1 MRRMLKQ
8 IVALGW
14 LVGLAAM
21 AVGAAP
27 WNDVRGS
34 FTRTFQVTG
43 PVSLEVTNGSGDIT
57 VRQGSSASVEV
68 RAKIHVGDTWFGG
81 ADVDRRVHAI
91 EANPPLEQDGNT
103 IRIRKIEEE
112 ERNSHISVDY
122 EIEAPAETQLHS
134 ETGSGDVT
142 VEGIHGPVSAST
154 GSGDVKMS
162 GLRAD
167 VTAHT
172 GSGDA
177 KFDGIEAGRLEI
189 ETGSGDVELHEV
201 RCAVQARTGSGDIV
215 AQGEPQEAWRLR
227 TGSGDVTLRLPADVG
242 FDLDAHTGSGDVET
256 NGLSIT
262 TEGTFGHGNLRG
274 KVRGGGVPV
283 EVQTSSGDI
292 RID

>member
-1 MRRMLKQ
+1 MRTMLKQ
-8 IVALGW
+8 IVAFGC
-14 LVGLAAM
+14 LVGLSVIVA
-21 AVGAAP
+21 GAAS

-43 PVSLEVTNGSGDIT
+43 PVSLEISNGSGDIT
-57 VRQGSSASVEV
+57 VRQESSSSVEI
-68 RAKIHVGDTWFGG
+68 RAKIHVGDHWFGST
-81 ADVDRRVHAI
+81 DVDRRVHAI
-91 EANPPLEQDGNT
+91 ESNPPVEQNGNT
-103 IRIRKIEEE
+103 IRIRKVEDEEH
-112 ERNSHISVDY
+112 NSHISIDY
-122 EIEAPAETQLHS
+122 EIMAPAETQLHS

-142 VEGIHGPVSAST
+142 VEGINGPVSART
-154 GSGDVKMS
+154 GSGDVRMS
-162 GLRAD
+162 DLRAD

-177 KFDGIEAGRLEI
+177 KFEGIEAGRLEI

-215 AQGEPQEAWRLR
+215 AQGEPQETWSLR
-227 TGSGDVTLRLPADVG
+227 TGSGDVTLRLPGGVG

-256 NGLSIT
+256 NGLEIT

>member
-1 MRRMLKQ
+1 MKTMFKQ
-8 IVALGW
+8 LVALGW
-14 LVGLAAM
+14 LVGLSVMM
-21 AVGAAP
+21 AGAAS
-27 WNDVRGS
+27 WSDVRGS
-34 FTRTFQVTG
+34 FTRTFQVSG

-57 VRQGSSASVEV
+57 VRQGSSSSVEV
-68 RAKIHVGDTWFGG
+68 RAKIHVGDRWFGG

-91 EANPPLEQDGNT
+91 EANPPLEQVGNT
-103 IRIRKIEEE
+103 IRIRKFDEEDS
-112 ERNSHISVDY
+112 NPHISIDY
-122 EIEAPAETQLHS
+122 EIMAPAESQLRS

-142 VEGIHGPVSAST
+142 VDGIRGPVSART

-162 GLRAD
+162 GLQAD

-177 KFDGIEAGRLEI
+177 KFQDIEAGRLEI
-189 ETGSGDVELHEV
+189 ETGSGDIELHEV
-201 RCAVQARTGSGDIV
+201 RCAVQVRTGSGDIE
-215 AQGEPQEAWRLR
+215 AQGEPQGAWRLH
-227 TGSGDVTLRLPADVG
+227 TGSGDVTLRLPSDLG